1 MRLVKPRSMNGMSV
15 ARQPRPMNGMLVAI
29 TVMN

>member
-1 MRLVKPRSMNGMSV
+1 MRLVEPRSMNGMSV